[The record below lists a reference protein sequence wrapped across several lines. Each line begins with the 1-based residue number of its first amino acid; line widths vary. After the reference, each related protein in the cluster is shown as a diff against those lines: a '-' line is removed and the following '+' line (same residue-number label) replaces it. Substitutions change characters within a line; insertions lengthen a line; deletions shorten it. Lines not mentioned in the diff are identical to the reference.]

1 MVAVMTT
8 PNIAAMI
15 LPGNSKSVK
24 TLKATAIAHIIQA
37 AIAVYVKN
45 LLFSI
50 KELFFWCHKN
60 KLPIMTVES
69 LLVTKFYLA
78 ARVLIFFPQASYV
91 SRYEPFL
98 TMN

>member
-1 MVAVMTT
+1 
-8 PNIAAMI
+8 
-15 LPGNSKSVK
+15 
-24 TLKATAIAHIIQA
+24 
-37 AIAVYVKN
+37 
-45 LLFSI
+45 
-50 KELFFWCHKN
+50 
-60 KLPIMTVES
+60 MTVES